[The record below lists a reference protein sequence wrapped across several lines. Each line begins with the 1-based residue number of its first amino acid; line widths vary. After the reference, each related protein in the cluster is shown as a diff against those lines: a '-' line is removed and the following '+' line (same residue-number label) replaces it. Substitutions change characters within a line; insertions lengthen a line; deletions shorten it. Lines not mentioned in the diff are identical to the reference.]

1 MTDPESP
8 DTPSR
13 FSLQE
18 TEHIQQMIVTP
29 DALIVCPRCGG
40 DLDMGEPLAA
50 GHSVATV
57 WEVKCASCHRNA
69 FIHDLPEKVRVSR
82 QGQRRSRGSER
93 Q

>member
-8 DTPSR
+8 DKPSR

-18 TEHIQQMIVTP
+18 TERIQQMIVTP
-29 DALIVCPRCGG
+29 DASIVCPLCGSE
-40 DLDMGEPLAA
+40 LEMGEPLAA

-57 WEVKCASCHRNA
+57 WEVKCESCHRNA
-69 FIHDLPEKVRVSR
+69 LIRDLPEKVRTSR
-82 QGQRRSRGSER
+82 QWQRRSRRSER